1 MIILDSG
8 FLYAYINKDDP
19 RHTLTAKLMK
29 KTLKGEYGKLIL
41 TNYIIDEALT
51 LARVRTGR
59 CECGEAIQSFQ
70 KTKKDNS
77 ELFFIIIINKKIID
91 LTEEYY
97 KTYCEQ
103 GLSFTDCSILAC
115 MKEYE
120 IDYLASYDK
129 GFKGKVNLI
138 ID

>member
-1 MIILDSG
+1 MIVIDSG

-19 RHTLTAKLMK
+19 KHDLTSELMN
-29 KTLKGEYGKLIL
+29 KTLKGEYGKLIV
-41 TNYIIDEALT
+41 TNYIIDEVLT

-59 CECGEAIQSFQ
+59 CECGEAIQSFL
-70 KTKKDNS
+70 KTKKENTD
-77 ELFFIIIINKKIID
+77 LFFTIIINKKIID

-97 KTYCEQ
+97 KSYCEE

-120 IDYLASYDK
+120 IDYLASHDR
-129 GFKGKVNLI
+129 GFKGKGNLI
-138 ID
+138 IN